1 MKIDSTTRKELELEE
16 LLPEELTSSGNIQSS
31 LLLGD
36 PMKIILIEGPDKC
49 GKTTFIKKMAKQGHL
64 TAALPSR
71 EFKAKLIAEP
81 DKYNNIS
88 EFFKDTT
95 DFWQNKIEKLVIE
108 ATVKGVDIYLDR
120 DILSMMAYQG
130 VLNNQ
135 ASIDYIVQRYFIECY
150 TKYMPTEIWYLTNKP
165 FAAYDASDPIE
176 QQGYQA
182 IRAAYEKVIKTSW
195 LEANLGLK
203 IKHVELQ
210 HEDLY

>member
-1 MKIDSTTRKELELEE
+1 
-16 LLPEELTSSGNIQSS
+16 
-31 LLLGD
+31 
-36 PMKIILIEGPDKC
+36 MKIILIEGPDKC

-71 EFKAKLIAEP
+71 TFKEALIAEP
-81 DKYNNIS
+81 EKYNNVNS
-88 EFFKDTT
+88 FFQDTQ

-108 ATVKGVDIYLDR
+108 ATIKGVDIYLDR

-150 TKYMPTEIWYLTNKP
+150 TKYMPNEIWYLTNKP
-165 FAAYDASDPIE
+165 FAAYDENDPIE
-176 QQGYQA
+176 KQGYEA
-182 IRAAYEKVIKTSW
+182 IRSAYEKVIKTAW
-195 LEANLGLK
+195 LESTLGLK